1 MKLAQLLVQS
11 SGPFRDFQ
19 IDLTYPE
26 GHPRAG
32 QAMDRVCFIGP
43 NGIGKSSLTRIITD
57 YLRNP
62 IRFQTKNL
70 LLAKLQLKDRSIY
83 SAHINKN
90 GLLFRTDIDQQPMWM
105 FELIRDGAFTMAFNR
120 NYEQYCI
127 GHEEEPELYEEL
139 WFDNNGA
146 DLLVHQPAD
155 YQRDRTIGL
164 TDVPPTKPHEA
175 ESLAETFPY
184 YNEISPDKT
193 TEFWALLI
201 FLIHKRERA
210 FREFSERQENRGK
223 PEALLTLLYRQAYP
237 EVLPGLAQV
246 WQPIL
251 DHVGIVVDLE
261 QATLPTSLRD
271 KLVLHLKLRNGG
283 QRVEYGDLG
292 TGLRRLLF
300 NIGHTWALHFHREIA
315 NGFCVLE
322 EPEVG
327 LFPSLVQVL
336 IPQYQNLIGD
346 SQLFVS
352 THHPLIAAAFAPAER
367 LILGRD
373 AKGAITV
380 RRSNCNPGA
389 GVEEILASDFA

>member
-26 GHPRAG
+26 GHPHAG

-43 NGIGKSSLTRIITD
+43 NGIGKSNLTRIITE

-70 LLAKLQLKDRSIY
+70 VLARLQLETREIY

-90 GLLFRTDIDQQPMWM
+90 GLLFRTDIDQEPMWM
-105 FELIRDGAFTMAFNR
+105 FELIRDGAFTIAFNK

-127 GHEEEPELYEEL
+127 GHEEDPELYEEL
-139 WFDNNGA
+139 WFDNNSA

-155 YQRDRTIGL
+155 YARDRTIGL
-164 TDVPPTKPHEA
+164 TDVPPTKAHEA

-201 FLIHKRERA
+201 FLIHRRERA
-210 FREFSERQENRGK
+210 FREFSERTENRGK
-223 PEALLTLLYRQAYP
+223 PEAILKQLFEQVHP
-237 EVLPGLAQV
+237 EVLPSLANV

-283 QRVEYGDLG
+283 QRIEYGDLG

-300 NIGHTWALHFHREIA
+300 NVGHTWALHFNREIA
-315 NGFCVLE
+315 HGYCVLE
-322 EPEVG
+322 EPEAG
-327 LFPSLVQVL
+327 LYPSLVGEI
-336 IPQYQNLIGD
+336 IPRYQAIIGS

-352 THHPLIAAAFAPAER
+352 THHPQVAAAFDPAER
-367 LILGRD
+367 LILARD
-373 AKGAITV
+373 PKGAITI
-380 RRSNCNPGA
+380 RRSNCPTGA
-389 GVEEILASDFA
+389 GLEAILASDFA